1 MNIVTDLA
9 KTSFNFT
16 KKDTTAKTNLTTTA
30 STSTKPFVF
39 SATKKTEPLDN
50 ITNKNE
56 SKYKPHLGKIKPWNP
71 KERQLEKQKMANRAL
86 GGEGVKKKQMSV
98 IKGVR
103 LNKRTEL
110 MLQKRKINN

>member
-9 KTSFNFT
+9 KTNFNFT
-16 KKDTTAKTNLTTTA
+16 KKDTTAKTTNTTA
-30 STSTKPFVF
+30 STSKPFVF

-56 SKYKPHLGKIKPWNP
+56 TKYKPHLGKIKPWNP
-71 KERQLEKQKMANRAL
+71 KETQLERQKMANRAL